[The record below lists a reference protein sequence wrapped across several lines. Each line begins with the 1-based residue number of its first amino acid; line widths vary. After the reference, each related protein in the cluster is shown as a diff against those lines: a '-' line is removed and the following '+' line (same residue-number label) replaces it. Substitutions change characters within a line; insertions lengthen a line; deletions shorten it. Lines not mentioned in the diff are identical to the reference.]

1 MKGALIFI
9 GNELVSGAIENTN
22 SIFAGRVLTA
32 YGFDIGEIV
41 TIPDELKIIIKYLK
55 TLVKKYDFLII
66 SGGLGPTDDD
76 ITNLA
81 VSKAFNLEL
90 KENPDFLSAI
100 YSAKE
105 YKFSKNLAK
114 KMALLPE
121 STIPLSKNFSIAGY
135 LLNIKEKPL
144 FFLPGVP
151 HQFKYLLETEVIPR
165 LLKSKINHKR
175 ENTKILRFFDLN
187 ETDINQFINT
197 FPKKLLSRIK
207 IGYYPVFPEVK
218 LILQAKDE
226 KILRSFIEKLKE
238 HLKIY
243 LLSEE
248 DESLPQVIGVLLKKR
263 GAKIAV
269 AESCTGG
276 LISSLIT
283 SVSGSSSYFDRGFIT
298 YTPESKVELLEV
310 NPSTIEKFDV
320 VSYEVAMEMA
330 EGVKKKFGVNYALST
345 TGYAGPTGGTSENP
359 VGTVYIGFAYENKV
373 KSFRFSFPGERKDIQ
388 VLASYTALDILRRY
402 LLYGE
407 SFFSYR
413 FADGI
418 KEKIMGT

>member
-9 GNELVSGAIENTN
+9 GNELISGAVENTN
-22 SIFAGRVLTA
+22 SVFAGRVLTA
-32 YGFDIGEIV
+32 NGFNIGEII
-41 TIPDELKIIIKYLK
+41 TIPDELKIIVKYLK

-81 VSKAFNLEL
+81 VSKAFNLKL

-105 YKFSKNLAK
+105 YEFSKNLAK

-121 STIPLSKNFSIAGY
+121 STVPLSKGFSTAGY
-135 LLNIKEKPL
+135 FLNIKNKLL

-151 HQFKYLLETEVIPR
+151 HQFKHLLETEVIPM
-165 LLKSKINHKR
+165 LLKLKVNYKKEIIK
-175 ENTKILRFFDLN
+175 TLRFFDLN
-187 ETDINQFINT
+187 ETDINQFIQNL
-197 FPKKLLSRIK
+197 PKKLISFIK

-218 LILQAKDE
+218 LILQTLDKE
-226 KILRSFIEKLKE
+226 KLESFIKKLKK
-238 HLKIY
+238 HLGIY

-248 DESLPQVIGVLLKKR
+248 DESLPQVIGNLLKQKKL
-263 GAKIAV
+263 KIAV

-298 YTPESKVELLEV
+298 YTPESKVELLGV
-310 NPSTIEKFDV
+310 NPKTIEKFDI
-320 VSYEVAMEMA
+320 VSHEVAIEMA
-330 EGVKKKFGVNYALST
+330 EGVKKKTNVNYALST
-345 TGYAGPTGGTSENP
+345 TGYAGPTGGTIQNP
-359 VGTVYIGFAYENKV
+359 VGTIYIGFAYENKV
-373 KSFRFSFPGERKDIQ
+373 KSFRFSFSGERKDIQ
-388 VLASYTALDILRRY
+388 TLASYTALDILRRY
-402 LLYGE
+402 LVYGE
-407 SFFSYR
+407 GFFSYR
-413 FADGI
+413 FATGI
-418 KEKIMGT
+418 KEKII